1 MVIVDVP
8 VYTGQDTIGR
18 RLDVVTLPGTC
29 GETIGILEIAGETV
43 EFLDQRTAV
52 GVRVRKRSVTS
63 TGNRSGNDVVLV
75 FTIQEEEQLVL
86 DNRATE
92 CCAVSVGVTII
103 DIEHGVSYTVT
114 FQRGTCKIGI
124 EATFELIGTTLR
136 NGIDATTGESTLTN
150 VIRRDGDGHLIQR
163 VERDRCTATRQR
175 AGTQTEGIVE

>member
-8 VYTGQDTIGR
+8 VYTGQDTIGGC
-18 RLDVVTLPGTC
+18 LDVVTLPGAC
-29 GETIGILEIAGETV
+29 GETIGILQIAGKTV
-43 EFLDQRTAV
+43 EFLNLRTAV
-52 GVRVRKRSVTS
+52 GVGVRKRSVTS
-63 TGNRSGNDVVLV
+63 TSNRSGNDVVLV

-92 CCAVSVGVTII
+92 GCTVSIGVTIV
-103 DIEHGVSYTVT
+103 DIEHGISYPVT

-124 EATFELIGTTLR
+124 EATFELIGTTLC
-136 NGIDATTGESTLTN
+136 NGVDTTTGESALTN

-163 VERDRCTATRQR
+163 VERDRCTTARQR